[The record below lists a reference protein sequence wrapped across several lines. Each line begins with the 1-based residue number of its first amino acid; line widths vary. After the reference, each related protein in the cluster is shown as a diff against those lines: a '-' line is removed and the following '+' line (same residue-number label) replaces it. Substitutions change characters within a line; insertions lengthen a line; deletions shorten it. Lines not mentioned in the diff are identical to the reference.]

1 MQTSSASS
9 KMSYPPLASYHLQR
23 NLEPHSLLS
32 WPPHFHRHVIS
43 APSGDISASIRSSG
57 YVIKSL
63 IPFLRLQ
70 KFPTLP
76 LLRRST
82 DASST
87 STQGRA
93 SLMWDVVLASSQS

>member
-9 KMSYPPLASYHLQR
+9 KMSYPPFASFHLQR
-23 NLEPHSLLS
+23 NLEPPSLLS

-63 IPFLRLQ
+63 IHSLHLHRS
-70 KFPTLP
+70 PTLP

-82 DASST
+82 DASSI
-87 STQGRA
+87 STQGRV
-93 SLMWDVVLASSQS
+93 SLMWDAVLASCLY